1 MTKNVLI
8 VDDSIFIYEEI
19 KYILADTDYRV
30 VGYAKDGAQALKM
43 YEELKPDVVTM
54 DIVMPGAN
62 GIEIS
67 QEIMERWKDAKIIV
81 ISSLAYDKTME
92 KAEAAGVCDFLFKPL
107 KREEFIA
114 ALDRAVGTD
123 PV

>member
-1 MTKNVLI
+1 MAKTVLI
-8 VDDSIFIYEEI
+8 VDDSIFVYEEI

-54 DIVMPGAN
+54 DIVMPGTN
-62 GIEIS
+62 GIEVSHKLI
-67 QEIMERWKDAKIIV
+67 ERWNDAKIIV

-92 KAEAAGVCDFLFKPL
+92 QAEAAGVCDFLFKPL
-107 KREEFIA
+107 ERDEFMA
-114 ALDRAVGTD
+114 ALERAVGTELS
-123 PV
+123 